1 MSRPSVAAEL
11 DKICAGLEQLI
22 ASNKR
27 AIMRMN
33 QRIDS
38 LERSVLS
45 LDAHY
50 RDTHGALFRLDGRV
64 KKLER
69 KAALIPRKSLKKKIA
84 KVRFFDPNDDE
95 VYRAC
100 ERFFDPNDDEVY
112 RACDTCTAE
121 GTGVV
126 ENGGCPSPDC
136 EGKWTRQEYVIHG
149 GLDGRGEY

>member
-100 ERFFDPNDDEVY
+100 
-112 RACDTCTAE
+112 DTCTAE